1 MENAGLIANKKV
13 FALIGGIASGKTA
26 VSDILREL
34 GAYIIDADII
44 SRAVTAP
51 GSFGE
56 AELIKHFGDCI
67 QDGKI
72 SRRLI
77 KEKVFN
83 NTEALKTLN
92 DITHPLII
100 NEIHRQIENAQG
112 VIVVVMPVP
121 VELRRYHTVLSVY
134 APVDVR
140 ISRLIKRDN
149 ITEELAKKIID
160 AQMSDEKAAS
170 VADFTFINDGD
181 KQKLRRSV
189 IAWWKFYIE
198 G

>member
-1 MENAGLIANKKV
+1 MENAGSTANKRV
-13 FALIGGIASGKTA
+13 LALIGGIASGKTA
-26 VSDILREL
+26 VSDILSEL
-34 GAYIIDADII
+34 GAYIIDADVI
-44 SRAVTAP
+44 SHYVTAP
-51 GSFGE
+51 GSEGE
-56 AELIKHFGDCI
+56 AMLIKNFGDCLR
-67 QDGKI
+67 DGRPD
-72 SRRLI
+72 RRLI
-77 KEKVFN
+77 REKVFHDP
-83 NTEALKTLN
+83 EALKTLN

-100 NEIHRQIENAQG
+100 KEIHRQIENAQG
-112 VIVVVMPVP
+112 VVVVVMPVP
-121 VELRRYHTVLSVY
+121 KELRRYHAVLSVY

-189 IAWWKFYIE
+189 TAWWKFYIE